1 MMCPLSQASFNLLPT
16 PSHPNPLCCPP
27 TSPWSLSLWTSFPIS
42 LPDAASRPFQI
53 LLSADK
59 SCTDV
64 GRAGTGNSQQHGH
77 PVPAGRGS
85 FLLGTRG
92 RGGVGEKK
100 REKKDWRQK
109 KREDKVSHWNQKG
122 NAWVR
127 FLSGNTVGG
136 RGGGRW
142 ENKNKRAKCARWLK
156 TKTPQKSLGGY
167 NEGGGSGQ
175 KYGWKELKSRNRW
188 GVGALRWNPSRPPLS
203 TQSLWYS

>member
-1 MMCPLSQASFNLLPT
+1 MHPLICFPHRAIQIPFAVPPPPRGLSPSGPHFPLVSLTLPADHSKSSWAPTKAAQMWGEPALGTLNSTAILSQR
-16 PSHPNPLCCPP
+16 
-27 TSPWSLSLWTSFPIS
+27 
-42 LPDAASRPFQI
+42 DG
-53 LLSADK
+53 
-59 SCTDV
+59 
-64 GRAGTGNSQQHGH
+64 GRFSWGPEAE
-77 PVPAGRGS
+77 R
-85 FLLGTRG
+85 
-92 RGGVGEKK
+92 GVGEKK

-122 NAWVR
+122 HAWVR